1 MPRTMV
7 GELMLV
13 EDIAGVE
20 SIALTMT
27 KNVDVEFFVFLV
39 FGALP
44 KTQKIMGNRFDEW

>member
-1 MPRTMV
+1 MLLRSQRLK

-20 SIALTMT
+20 STALTMI
-27 KNVDVEFFVFLV
+27 KNADVGFFVFLA

-44 KTQKIMGNRFDEW
+44 KT